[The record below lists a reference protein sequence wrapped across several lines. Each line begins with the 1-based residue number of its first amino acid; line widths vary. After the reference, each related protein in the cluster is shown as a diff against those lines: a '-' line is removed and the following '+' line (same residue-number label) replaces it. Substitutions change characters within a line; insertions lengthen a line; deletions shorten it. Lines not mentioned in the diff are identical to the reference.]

1 MFVAIFGTGTIF
13 DEVLSPHYK
22 GSILPFLLRGGVA
35 YIQVMLLVVP
45 DPFIVGSVL
54 LTLVLL

>member
-22 GSILPFLLRGGVA
+22 GSILPFLLRGG
-35 YIQVMLLVVP
+35 
-45 DPFIVGSVL
+45 GSL
-54 LTLVLL
+54 YTSNAISRS